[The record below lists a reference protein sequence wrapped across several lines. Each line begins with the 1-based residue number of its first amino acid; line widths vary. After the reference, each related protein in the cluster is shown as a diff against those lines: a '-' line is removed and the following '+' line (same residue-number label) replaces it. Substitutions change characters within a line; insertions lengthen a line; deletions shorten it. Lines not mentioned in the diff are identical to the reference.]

1 MECGCIKPSLVA
13 RGLLGYGA
21 TMSFILR
28 NIARYAAQK
37 LASDPRVRESAAK
50 AARVVVDEAEQ
61 IARWEDKALNA
72 GRAVRR
78 AMNKLQGRS
87 T

>member
-1 MECGCIKPSLVA
+1 
-13 RGLLGYGA
+13 
-21 TMSFILR
+21 MSFILR

-37 LASDPRVRESAAK
+37 LASDPQVRETAAK

-61 IARWEDKALNA
+61 IARRDDNARAA

>member
-1 MECGCIKPSLVA
+1 
-13 RGLLGYGA
+13 
-21 TMSFILR
+21 MSFILR

-50 AARVVVDEAEQ
+50 AARVVADEATQ
-61 IARWEDKALNA
+61 IARREDKALNA

>member
-1 MECGCIKPSLVA
+1 
-13 RGLLGYGA
+13 
-21 TMSFILR
+21 MSFLLR

-37 LASDPRVRESAAK
+37 LASDPRVRETAAK
-50 AARVVVDEAEQ
+50 AARVVADEAEQ
-61 IARWEDKALNA
+61 IARKDDKALNA

-78 AMNKLQGRS
+78 ALNKLQGRS